1 MIACPC
7 IGLFPPVLLPR
18 CGSPATLRPPA
29 LSNRRNADE
38 TARPDGALTQAF
50 LELITACA

>member
-1 MIACPC
+1 MIASPC
-7 IGLFPPVLLPR
+7 IELSPPVLLPR